1 VLRDDFFFKKT
12 IYFRVERGIKAGKMP
27 RKNKRYRVA
36 VANFKH
42 GEQKKKRMKNTD
54 FQIEN
59 CVLENCGE
67 ELIIASE
74 EDIDEELCNDD
85 DSDELKEC
93 YDSNLDDEVEEEDD
107 LICTSETQI
116 NSLLDE
122 VNKKQWKKHFGS
134 LKGIRKGDGTSRTTV
149 YNNNKKKKELMQ
161 SAIGTRPINKGNKNY
176 FN

>member
-1 VLRDDFFFKKT
+1 VPVLRDDFFFKKT

-67 ELIIASE
+67 ELI
-74 EDIDEELCNDD
+74 N
-85 DSDELKEC
+85 ELKEC

-116 NSLLDE
+116 NP
-122 VNKKQWKKHFGS
+122 
-134 LKGIRKGDGTSRTTV
+134 RTNLEFIDDS
-149 YNNNKKKKELMQ
+149 YEIL
-161 SAIGTRPINKGNKNY
+161 
-176 FN
+176 